1 MQENAVI
8 LVAEDDAS
16 DALLLKLAFRRS
28 NNTADLHFV
37 QNGEEVIAYLLGDH
51 PFEDRA
57 RFPLPEVLLLDLK
70 MPRVDGYDVLEWLG
84 HHREFKSMSVGVLSG
99 MEGTANIQRAFELGA
114 DFYLIKP
121 HNPAELAGLAA
132 QIAERQTRV
141 SAGVSS
147 DMMLH

>member
-1 MQENAVI
+1 MRENAVI

-28 NNTADLHFV
+28 NSTSDLHFV
-37 QNGEEVIAYLLGDH
+37 QNGEEVIAYLRGEP
-51 PFEDRA
+51 PFEDRT

-84 HHREFKSMSVGVLSG
+84 HHREFRYISVGVLSG
-99 MEGTANIQRAFELGA
+99 MEGTANMQRAFELGA

-132 QIAERQTRV
+132 QIAERHGRTSV
-141 SAGVSS
+141 DASAN
-147 DMMLH
+147 MILH